1 MLKFENLTL
10 KYEDKLAIRQLSLSI
25 KAGEK
30 LAIIGTS
37 GAGKSTLL
45 SHLYQCLKSEAAY
58 SSQKQGLV
66 EGLST
71 YHNVF
76 MGALA
81 RHHWSYNL
89 FNLVSPFKQPLAEV
103 THLCQQLELDF
114 PVSKKL
120 SELSGGQRQR
130 VALARALYQ
139 SKDIFIG
146 DEPFSALDPLMSRRL
161 LDMVFE
167 RHNTVIMV
175 LHDKSLALEHFDRI
189 IGLKQGQ
196 LHLDSR
202 QDELTSE
209 MVDDFYCDI
218 PLTAESHVLAVSDV

>member
-1 MLKFENLTL
+1 MLKLENLTL
-10 KYEDKLAIRQLSLSI
+10 KYEEKLAIRQLSLSI

-45 SHLYQCLKSEAAY
+45 THLYECLKNEAAY
-58 SSQKQGLV
+58 CSQKQGLV

-76 MGALA
+76 MGALT
-81 RHHWSYNL
+81 RHHWTYNL
-89 FNLVSPFKQPLAEV
+89 INLISPFKKPLEEV
-103 THLCQQLELDF
+103 KQLCLELELDF
-114 PVSKKL
+114 PVSKRL

-139 SKDIFIG
+139 EKEVFIG
-146 DEPFSALDPLMSRRL
+146 DEPFSALDPVMSRRL
-161 LDMVFE
+161 LKMVFE
-167 RHNTVIMV
+167 HHSTVIMV
-175 LHDKSLALEHFDRI
+175 LHDKSLALEQFDRI

-196 LHLDSR
+196 LLLDAR
-202 QDELTSE
+202 QEDLTPDAVDE
-209 MVDDFYCDI
+209 FYSDVS
-218 PLTAESHVLAVSDV
+218 TVGVNNVLAVNDA

>member
-1 MLKFENLTL
+1 MLKIENLTL
-10 KYEDKLAIRQLSLSI
+10 KYEEKLAIRQLSLSI

-45 SHLYQCLKSEAAY
+45 AHLYQCLKNEAAY

-76 MGALA
+76 MGALS

-89 FNLVSPFKQPLAEV
+89 FNLVSPFKQPLSEV
-103 THLCQQLELDF
+103 TQLCQELELDF

-139 SKDIFIG
+139 QKDIFIG

-167 RHNTVIMV
+167 RHDTVIMV

-196 LHLDSR
+196 LHLDAR
-202 QDELTSE
+202 QDELNSQL
-209 MVDDFYCDI
+209 VDDFYSDV
-218 PLTAESHVLAVSDV
+218 PPTAMSHVLAASDV

>member
-1 MLKFENLTL
+1 MLKLENLTL
-10 KYEDKLAIRQLSLSI
+10 KYEEKLAIRQLSLSI

-45 SHLYQCLKSEAAY
+45 AHLYQCLKNEAAY

-76 MGALA
+76 MGALS

-89 FNLVSPFKQPLAEV
+89 FNLVSPFKQPLSEV
-103 THLCQQLELDF
+103 TQLCQELELDF

-139 SKDIFIG
+139 QKDIFIG

-189 IGLKQGQ
+189 IGLKLGQ
-196 LHLDSR
+196 LHLDAR

-209 MVDDFYCDI
+209 LVDDFYSDV
-218 PLTAESHVLAVSDV
+218 PYTEASHVIAASDV

>member
-10 KYEDKLAIRQLSLSI
+10 KYEDKLAIHQLSLSI

-45 SHLYQCLKSEAAY
+45 THLYQCLKNEAAY

-76 MGALA
+76 MGALT

-89 FNLVSPFKQPLAEV
+89 FNLVSPFKQPLEEV
-103 THLCQQLELDF
+103 KQLCHELELDF
-114 PVSKKL
+114 PISKKL

-139 SKDIFIG
+139 QKDVFIG

-161 LDMVFE
+161 LEIVFE

-175 LHDKSLALEHFDRI
+175 LHDKSLALAHFDRI

-196 LHLDSR
+196 LHLDAR
-202 QDELTSE
+202 QDELNSQL
-209 MVDDFYCDI
+209 VDDFYSG
-218 PLTAESHVLAVSDV
+218 ESSVAASDV